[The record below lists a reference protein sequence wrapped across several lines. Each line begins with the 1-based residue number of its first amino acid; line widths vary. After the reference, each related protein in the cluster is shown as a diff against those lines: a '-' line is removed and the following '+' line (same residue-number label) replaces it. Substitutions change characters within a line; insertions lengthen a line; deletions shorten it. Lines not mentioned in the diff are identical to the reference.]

1 MIFYHYLTSFIYSPA
16 IHIENM
22 NISIGETNLEKSN
35 GYSEIRKAKRIVF
48 HPMQSKDKAYDTA
61 LIQACE
67 LLNK

>member
-1 MIFYHYLTSFIYSPA
+1 MFHSPA

-35 GYSEIRKAKRIVF
+35 GYAEIRRAMRIVF

-61 LIQACE
+61 LIQACRVFTFFS
-67 LLNK
+67 